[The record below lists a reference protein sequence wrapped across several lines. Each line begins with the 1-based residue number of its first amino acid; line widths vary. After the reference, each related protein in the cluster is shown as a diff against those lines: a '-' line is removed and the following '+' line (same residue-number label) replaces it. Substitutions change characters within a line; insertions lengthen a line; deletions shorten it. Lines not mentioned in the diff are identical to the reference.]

1 MARPGIV
8 RVLGALDKK
17 ELRPVLS
24 GSQNCRHRGSRL
36 PVLIGEKPRPK
47 TAERGTELLD
57 RQHGPYCGR
66 NKRAWGVGRGAWA
79 LGRGAWDLGSSLK
92 PFWGVASGC

>member
-17 ELRPVLS
+17 ELLSVLS
-24 GSQNCRHRGSRL
+24 WSQNCRHRGSRL

-47 TAERGTELLD
+47 TAERGAERVD
-57 RQHGPYCGR
+57 SQHSPDYGRDMGPG
-66 NKRAWGVGRGAWA
+66 AWGLEVRE
-79 LGRGAWDLGSSLK
+79 LGG
-92 PFWGVASGC
+92 